1 MWEVF
6 PAKWRLINT
15 RELNT
20 HTHTH
25 TVFVFLVSR
34 SQPLSLI
41 CFEMNSTYSPTQR
54 KFVDKS
60 LSFSRQMLAGIM
72 KSIPAWCSLCLKP
85 LPFSGKNAWGCL
97 CVIFLSYFSSC
108 ATRLIW
114 DWGRDGSGFCRCEK
128 EGKIRKCLTWW
139 VQLEPGM
146 STS

>member
-1 MWEVF
+1 M
-6 PAKWRLINT
+6 LISTSLDNRKFQVSKHSVCVKNVGSVSSKMKT
-15 RELNT
+15 NQYQGIKHTHT

-72 KSIPAWCSLCLKP
+72 KSIPA
-85 LPFSGKNAWGCL
+85 
-97 CVIFLSYFSSC
+97 
-108 ATRLIW
+108 
-114 DWGRDGSGFCRCEK
+114 
-128 EGKIRKCLTWW
+128 
-139 VQLEPGM
+139 
-146 STS
+146 